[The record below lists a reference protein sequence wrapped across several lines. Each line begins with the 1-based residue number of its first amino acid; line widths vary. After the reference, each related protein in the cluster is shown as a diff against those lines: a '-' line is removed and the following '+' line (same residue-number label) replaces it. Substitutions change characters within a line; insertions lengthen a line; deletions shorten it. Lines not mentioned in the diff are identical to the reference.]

1 MATKTIRVDDFD
13 GKTEEGV
20 KAVTFSVD
28 GERYTIDLG
37 PESLAALKDAVKP
50 FVKKATK
57 VAASGNYKKGTRP
70 GILAWAK
77 EKGLVEPT
85 HRGRMPQTVIEAYD
99 QEH

>member
-13 GKTEEGV
+13 GTTEEGV
-20 KAVTFSVD
+20 KAVTFSID

-37 PESLAALKDAVKP
+37 SQSYGLLRDALSP
-50 FVKKATK
+50 FIKKATK
-57 VAASGNYKKGTRP
+57 VATSGNYKKGTRP

>member
-37 PESLAALKDAVKP
+37 KESLDALKDAVKP
-50 FVKKATK
+50 FVKKAQK
-57 VAASGNYKKGTRP
+57 VPASGNYKAGTRP

-77 EKGLVEPT
+77 EKGLVSPT
-85 HRGRMPQTVIEAYD
+85 HRGKLPKNVTEAYD
-99 QEH
+99 AEH